1 MVEVHVSTMLLIHM
15 RALLLLIEFCC
26 QRVYCSCKKK
36 KKKMT
41 AREGIRMVF
50 FSKRR
55 IVCVCLA
62 GATVSY
68 CNHGCCHAI
77 SEPLCLA
84 WMERGIKM
92 PIVNGTP

>member
-50 FSKRR
+50 FFKGELF
-55 IVCVCLA
+55 VCVWQGRQFPTVIMAVAMQFQSHYVWPGWREVSKCL
-62 GATVSY
+62 
-68 CNHGCCHAI
+68 
-77 SEPLCLA
+77 L
-84 WMERGIKM
+84 
-92 PIVNGTP
+92 

>member
-15 RALLLLIEFCC
+15 RALLLLSFAAKEFTAPA
-26 QRVYCSCKKK
+26 KKR
-36 KKKMT
+36 KMT

-77 SEPLCLA
+77 SALLCLA
-84 WMERGIKM
+84 WMEKGIKM